1 MGVCVALWD
10 PSVALM
16 DVPTLMVQLREGGA
30 HLLSHL
36 VIELSATGNYPE
48 LAAQHRVVP
57 AGHRSARTTPLDA
70 TRTGLA
76 QSIGPS
82 PHSAGIPRSADNCT
96 ADEVSRRGKAV
107 ATRAEL
113 IDDAGEGRPVL

>member
-16 DVPTLMVQLREGGA
+16 DVPTLTVQLREGGA

-36 VIELSATGNYPE
+36 VIELSATVNYPE

-57 AGHRSARTTPLDA
+57 AGHRSARTTPLVPLKARSLKVLD
-70 TRTGLA
+70 RH
-76 QSIGPS
+76 SILLEFLGQR
-82 PHSAGIPRSADNCT
+82 IT
-96 ADEVSRRGKAV
+96 APVTKSRGV
-107 ATRAEL
+107 AKR
-113 IDDAGEGRPVL
+113 